1 MLNIGDCENLVK
13 KLQGGFWF
21 SIFFFNEFQLA
32 TVSNLQQQL
41 CKWWENFISSRQ
53 PEIGPGLLTGL
64 YTCETEALH
73 IADNVALLTYNGK

>member
-1 MLNIGDCENLVK
+1 MVGE
-13 KLQGGFWF
+13 
-21 SIFFFNEFQLA
+21 FFF
-32 TVSNLQQQL
+32 
-41 CKWWENFISSRQ
+41 SRQ

>member
-21 SIFFFNEFQLA
+21 SILFFLNEFQLA
-32 TVSNLQQQL
+32 TTLQMVG
-41 CKWWENFISSRQ
+41 EFFFSRQ
-53 PEIGPGLLTGL
+53 PEIGPRLLTGL